1 MAFREIK
8 SFIKGSVSALHINRE
23 GRSLPQNR
31 FLSLE
36 EYLALPR
43 KQSRMDE
50 TQRREV
56 FGIYLSYEKLKAES
70 FYYDECDL
78 VYNIAGRITSTDRN
92 SLDIMP
98 AGRSV
103 MSVDSLFVDEVQD
116 FTQAEIYVMAKL
128 CRDPNNLFLAG
139 DTAQSIAVGVDFRF
153 TDVRQIFYN
162 SFGGQEPTLLQ
173 LSHNYRSHQKV
184 FCVLRHVSLRYYITS
199 LALLLNSCS

>member
-1 MAFREIK
+1 
-8 SFIKGSVSALHINRE
+8 
-23 GRSLPQNR
+23 
-31 FLSLE
+31 
-36 EYLALPR
+36 
-43 KQSRMDE
+43 
-50 TQRREV
+50 
-56 FGIYLSYEKLKAES
+56 
-70 FYYDECDL
+70 
-78 VYNIAGRITSTDRN
+78 
-92 SLDIMP
+92 
-98 AGRSV
+98 

-173 LSHNYRSHQKV
+173 HSHNYRSHQKV

>member
-8 SFIKGSVSALHINRE
+8 SFIKGNVSALHINRE

-78 VYNIAGRITSTDRN
+78 VYN
-92 SLDIMP
+92 
-98 AGRSV
+98 
-103 MSVDSLFVDEVQD
+103 
-116 FTQAEIYVMAKL
+116 
-128 CRDPNNLFLAG
+128 
-139 DTAQSIAVGVDFRF
+139 
-153 TDVRQIFYN
+153 
-162 SFGGQEPTLLQ
+162 
-173 LSHNYRSHQKV
+173 
-184 FCVLRHVSLRYYITS
+184 VS
-199 LALLLNSCS
+199 C